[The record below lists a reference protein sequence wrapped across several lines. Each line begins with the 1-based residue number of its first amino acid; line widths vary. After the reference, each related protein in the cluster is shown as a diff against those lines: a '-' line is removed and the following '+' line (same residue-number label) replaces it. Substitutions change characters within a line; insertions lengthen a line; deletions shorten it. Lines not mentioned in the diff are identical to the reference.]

1 MSRPSRIEMV
11 AQFFPELREGSTKAD
26 REAAIQ
32 YNLLACEVVMA
43 DLLQKYDR
51 EFEKYGPGVLCMR
64 LNKGARKSEYLT
76 EKEVQTD
83 YDLDAL
89 DNSLDDLIGELIE
102 ISSFEKDVID
112 REDLATMLIAAYG
125 ELSKFNDSL
134 LEDDRYDELRGMG
147 KLCELMIDSLIKRF
161 DEFMPTDYV

>member
-1 MSRPSRIEMV
+1 MSNS
-11 AQFFPELREGSTKAD
+11 
-26 REAAIQ
+26 
-32 YNLLACEVVMA
+32 
-43 DLLQKYDR
+43 
-51 EFEKYGPGVLCMR
+51 
-64 LNKGARKSEYLT
+64 
-76 EKEVQTD
+76 
-83 YDLDAL
+83 DLDAL
-89 DNSLDDLIGELIE
+89 DNSLDDLIGELID